1 MQKQPPIIS
10 IKMVPA
16 GVDMVLAGL
25 NKLPREESDGLY
37 QEILAQ
43 FQIQIHELVA
53 KKKAEQEEAEK
64 QAAAQKKAVPAKK
77 IKLVKK
83 VVKK

>member
-1 MQKQPPIIS
+1 MQQNQQPPIIT

-25 NKLPREESDGLY
+25 NKLPREHSDGLY

-43 FQIQIHELVA
+43 FQFQIQEIV
-53 KKKAEQEEAEK
+53 KKAEDESKAL
-64 QAAAQKKAVPAKK
+64 AAANKPAPAKK

-83 VVKK
+83 AAAK